1 MGTTG
6 QEASDPML
14 FQGRRVHRLR
24 AIHGISQTKL
34 AKMVGTTPS
43 QVSVI
48 ESNKSRP
55 SLKTAIAL
63 ARALDTSLDY
73 LTGEIDN
80 ATPYSG
86 LLTDPGLWYEYHLG
100 PDREWGTT
108 DDDKWNDY
116 VAITEVD
123 TAAGA
128 GAVVHDERITGRMKF
143 PARWLR
149 REGLEAQHCR
159 IIRVIGESMEPTLP
173 DGCSILVNH
182 EVTEPEDGKIFVIRA
197 GDELIVKRTLQLKS
211 GRWVVAS
218 DNPDTKTWPTRPWP
232 TDAVVIG
239 QVRWIWYTLP

>member
-1 MGTTG
+1 
-6 QEASDPML
+6 
-14 FQGRRVHRLR
+14 
-24 AIHGISQTKL
+24 
-34 AKMVGTTPS
+34 MVGTTPS

-86 LLTDPGLWYEYHLG
+86 LLTDPALWYEDHLG

-108 DDDKWNDY
+108 EYAKWNDY

-143 PARWLR
+143 SARWLR
-149 REGLEAQHCR
+149 REGLDAQQCR

-173 DGCSILVNH
+173 DGCPILVNH
-182 EVTEPEDGKIFVIRA
+182 EVTEPEDGRIFVIRA

-218 DNPDTKTWPTRPWP
+218 DNPDTKTWPIRPWP
-232 TDAVVIG
+232 TDAGVIG
-239 QVRWIWYTLP
+239 QVRWVWYTLP